1 MKPEVSKHPLTSIW
15 YFTPTVVIG
24 GGVGWAGS
32 QPEAEQQLGGVAVG
46 EQRQGERS
54 TSPPWLP
61 ATVMALYRD

>member
-46 EQRQGERS
+46 EQAKEKGAPHRLGYQ
-54 TSPPWLP
+54 LP
-61 ATVMALYRD
+61 